1 MKGIVLNCFRVV
13 NERYLVLSLG
23 MFLLMTTAF
32 ADDETL
38 DTRYAKFLASLL
50 PQDNIE
56 CAYTRTYSLK
66 DSGVEVE
73 HYSPDTQWRLVT
85 VNGEEPSES
94 ELEDYVNEADERIRR
109 RTHPS
114 DLDFLTSTVSD
125 IVEMNQ
131 LNPETVEFV
140 FKPEMGGEFGEELSD
155 KLSGRMTVAKDGM
168 RPLNFVI
175 TLNDRVSPM
184 PMVKIR
190 VFEQKVTFVED
201 QATGATLIKSMSFN
215 VQGRA
220 FLVKR
225 IMQVEQVDF
234 SDFDCRVIAT
244 EPTEL

>member
-1 MKGIVLNCFRVV
+1 MNCIPGVRG
-13 NERYLVLSLG
+13 RYLMLSLAL
-23 MFLLMTTAF
+23 FLSTTS
-32 ADDETL
+32 TL
-38 DTRYAKFLASLL
+38 VIAEELEPRYVKFLASIL
-50 PQDNIE
+50 PQDNIA

-66 DSGVEVE
+66 DSGVQVE

-85 VNGEEPSES
+85 VDGEEPSDS
-94 ELEDYVNEADERIRR
+94 ELEDYVNEADERSRR

-140 FKPEMGGEFGEELSD
+140 FKPEMGGEFGEELSE

-190 VFEQKVTFVED
+190 VFEQEVTFVED

-225 IMQVEQVDF
+225 IMQVEHVVF
-234 SDFDCRVIAT
+234 SDFDCHVVAT
-244 EPTEL
+244 ESSEL